1 MNRTKARV
9 EIQLDKELVFK
20 VLKKMRIKSLDDYLT
35 LKIQEDLKRL
45 T

>member
-1 MNRTKARV
+1 MNSTKARV
-9 EIQLDKELVFK
+9 EIPLDKELVFK